1 MIKSNKMQTDNP
13 SSSGSSSSSNLE
25 SPQNGTKS
33 KSKDNIY
40 RKFFKTNTGGNK
52 LLRQGHSPCTPPT
65 ERHYIEEKE
74 NDYKSNTAS
83 NVYNS
88 TFGANA
94 ASEAGNHASSAT
106 SSATASSFPSFVP
119 GRQTYPKVQN
129 ADQAKM
135 IKVQ

>member
-1 MIKSNKMQTDNP
+1 MQTDNP
-13 SSSGSSSSSNLE
+13 SSGSSSSSNLE
-25 SPQNGTKS
+25 SPQNGAKS
-33 KSKDNIY
+33 KSKDTIY
-40 RKFFKTNTGGNK
+40 KKFFKTSTGGNK

-74 NDYKSNTAS
+74 NGTSNTAS

-94 ASEAGNHASSAT
+94 ASGAGNNVSSAVSSAT
-106 SSATASSFPSFVP
+106 ISSFPSFVP

-129 ADQAKM
+129 VDKAEM
-135 IKVQ
+135 PKVQ

>member
-1 MIKSNKMQTDNP
+1 M
-13 SSSGSSSSSNLE
+13 
-25 SPQNGTKS
+25 
-33 KSKDNIY
+33 
-40 RKFFKTNTGGNK
+40 
-52 LLRQGHSPCTPPT
+52 LRQGHSPCTPPT

-106 SSATASSFPSFVP
+106 SSATASTFPSFIP

-129 ADQAKM
+129 ADEAKM